1 MYYGDESHVCTE
13 GYVPYGWQFPNEQ
26 VCILSERSKRM
37 NCFAMIDRNS
47 KCFHFTTMENMNA
60 QKIVDFFEEF
70 SFSIKKET
78 FIVLD
83 NASIHRAKIIKERV
97 PFWEKRGLFLFFLPP
112 YSPHLNIAEVI
123 WRKLKG
129 EWIKPEDYI
138 EKEQLFYATKKILA
152 ALGKNLCIKYS
163 NIGN

>member
-1 MYYGDESHVCTE
+1 MYYGDESHICTE

-83 NASIHRAKIIKERV
+83 NA
-97 PFWEKRGLFLFFLPP
+97 
-112 YSPHLNIAEVI
+112 
-123 WRKLKG
+123 
-129 EWIKPEDYI
+129 
-138 EKEQLFYATKKILA
+138 
-152 ALGKNLCIKYS
+152 
-163 NIGN
+163 